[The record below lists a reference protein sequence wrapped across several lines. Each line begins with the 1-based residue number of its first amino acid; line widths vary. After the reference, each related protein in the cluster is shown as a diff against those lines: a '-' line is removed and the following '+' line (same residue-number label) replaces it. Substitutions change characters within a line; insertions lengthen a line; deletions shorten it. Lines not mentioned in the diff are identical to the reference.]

1 MKIQRTG
8 SENEGKFQIAENDR
22 NIGLM
27 TYKKLSDGVIMI
39 DHTEVDSNHRG
50 EGLGE
55 DLVAEGVK
63 YARENNLKIFPQCPF
78 AKAEFD
84 KHEDYKDVLSV

>member
-1 MKIQRTG
+1 MKIQRKIG
-8 SENEGKFQIAENDR
+8 ENEGKFYIEENDK
-22 NIGLM
+22 NIALM

-39 DHTEVDSNHRG
+39 DHTEVDPSLRG
-50 EGLGE
+50 EGIGE

-63 YARENNLKIFPQCPF
+63 FARENELKIVPLCPF

-84 KHEDYKDVLSV
+84 KHDDYADVLSK

>member
-1 MKIQRTG
+1 MKIQRTD
-8 SENEGKFQIAENDR
+8 SDNEGKFYIEENGKNIA
-22 NIGLM
+22 LM

-50 EGLGE
+50 EKIGE

-63 YARENNLKIFPQCPF
+63 YARENNLKIAPTCPF

-84 KHEDYKDVLSV
+84 KHDEYRDVLSK